1 MPLNSHTVTT
11 LILTLYL
18 AEQSHTSTKISYI
31 THFSLLTNT
40 FCVIILCYLV
50 LGSHLVVEE
59 HVDDRVD
66 DSAELGQDGGYHTS
80 HGSDQSRPAEGGH
93 QCHNTVGHPAQHV
106 AGHHGQHHHQNV
118 LLPALGCQQ
127 IDLTHL

>member
-80 HGSDQSRPAEGGH
+80 HGSDQS
-93 QCHNTVGHPAQHV
+93 
-106 AGHHGQHHHQNV
+106 
-118 LLPALGCQQ
+118 
-127 IDLTHL
+127 